1 MTEIDRT
8 AEQILDDEEPE
19 VEQNARRDTSSIAS
33 ILGLH
38 EPKSKLDA
46 LLGVTVRR
54 KATDLHINAGNPPYL
69 RIDHEMIPLADFP
82 VLDENEVR
90 SMIFSCMTGQQN
102 SHFIEEMD
110 VDFSYD
116 VRGLGRFRVN
126 ALFERNYLGAVY
138 RHIPSNPLN
147 LEQLGVPDLLKKLC
161 WKKQGLVLVTGRT
174 GNGKTSTL
182 AGALQYI
189 NEMRRVHAITIEDP
203 IEYFFENNRAFIRQR
218 EVGTHVRDFKAGL
231 RNALRQDPD
240 VIIVGEMRDLETISI
255 ALSAAETG
263 HLVFSTLHTFGAV
276 ESINRIIDPFPP
288 EQQQQIRL
296 QLSACLEAVFAQCL
310 VPKAKEQG
318 VALAV
323 EIMIATSAV
332 RNLIREGRI
341 HQIRQII
348 ETHAEDGMVSMEKA
362 LTGLFEKG
370 LISYDDAVSHAVDQV
385 SIRDILRMKG
395 LVE

>member
-1 MTEIDRT
+1 MTEIRRT

-19 VEQNARRDTSSIAS
+19 VEQHARRDTSCIAT
-33 ILGLH
+33 IMGMH
-38 EPKSKLDA
+38 EPKSKLDE
-46 LLGVTVRR
+46 LLKETVRR
-54 KATDLHINAGNPPYL
+54 KATDLHLNAGNPPYL
-69 RIDHEMIPLADFP
+69 RINHEMIPLPGCP
-82 VLDENEVR
+82 VLDENDVR

-116 VRGLGRFRVN
+116 EKGLGRFRVN
-126 ALFERNYLGAVY
+126 ALFEKNYLGAVF

-147 LEQLGVPDLLKKLC
+147 LEQLGVPDLLKKIC

-182 AGALQYI
+182 AGALQYM
-189 NEMRRVHAITIEDP
+189 NDMRRIHAITIEDP
-203 IEYFFENNRAFIRQR
+203 IEYFFENNKAFIRQR
-218 EVGTHVRDFKAGL
+218 EVGTHVKDFKAGL

-255 ALSAAETG
+255 ALTAAETG

-276 ESINRIIDPFPP
+276 ESINRIIDPFPQ
-288 EQQQQIRL
+288 EQQQQTRL

-310 VPKAKEQG
+310 VPKAKEEG
-318 VALAV
+318 VVLAA
-323 EIMIATSAV
+323 EIMVATPAI

-341 HQIRQII
+341 HQIKQII
-348 ETHAEDGMVSMEKA
+348 ETHADEGMVSMEKA
-362 LTGLFEKG
+362 LVDLFE
-370 LISYDDAVSHAVDQV
+370 
-385 SIRDILRMKG
+385 
-395 LVE
+395 